1 MTADQPPDGG
11 GDTSDQQTVGDN
23 SDSDSESVD
32 STIDS
37 DDSADDDS
45 TADSGTIA
53 GDDTAASNDTTTAN
67 NTPASNDTAA
77 DTDGTETSTL
87 DIGSVAADDIEDI
100 EDDEPRYEQSLPG
113 VVIHP
118 LAFLGLVGLG
128 ALPAAGLY
136 LAARTPFTR
145 ANARNALNWHL
156 SVLTLGV
163 VTVLALGVGRTE
175 GIITGE
181 LIDWQLLPGPVATLV
196 GLVGLLLVI
205 VWMAA
210 WLLTVVFAVVA
221 TFNAAA
227 SYTWRYPFAPDIVG
241 WLGERV

>member
-1 MTADQPPDGG
+1 M
-11 GDTSDQQTVGDN
+11 
-23 SDSDSESVD
+23 
-32 STIDS
+32 
-37 DDSADDDS
+37 
-45 TADSGTIA
+45 
-53 GDDTAASNDTTTAN
+53 
-67 NTPASNDTAA
+67 
-77 DTDGTETSTL
+77 
-87 DIGSVAADDIEDI
+87 IEDI

-210 WLLTVVFAVVA
+210 WLLTSSSQLWRRSTPPRA
-221 TFNAAA
+221 TRGDTR
-227 SYTWRYPFAPDIVG
+227 SPRYRR